1 MYDNQLKFILSLV
14 SWGWGINWGSLIDWG
29 SFVDWS
35 SFVDW
40 GCLIDWSSF
49 VDWGRVVSCL
59 SRIAHISNI
68 STVSISNIVVNSLD
82 TSIRESHAVAS
93 LGWVSIARFIGIVVD
108 STVSIID
115 PVLVA
120 VDGGFVVVRLGIW
133 GNSVPRADD
142 SSMGSGDTGESKD
155 SLKIG
160 KN

>member
-14 SWGWGINWGSLIDWG
+14 SWSWGINWGGFVDWGRLIDWG
-29 SFVDWS
+29 SFVDWGGL
-35 SFVDW
+35 V
-40 GCLIDWSSF
+40 
-49 VDWGRVVSCL
+49 GRGSVVSCL

-82 TSIRESHAVAS
+82 TSIRESDTVAT

-120 VDGGFVVVRLGIW
+120 VDRGFVVVRLGIW
-133 GNSVPRADD
+133 GNSISRADD